1 MVTDLPD
8 EKILEELK
16 QRAISF
22 ADFARALVAVVA
34 VGSVFGVCLC
44 GCRLNET
51 FFFCMRDGRKTKEDG
66 RGWIERSGR

>member
-51 FFFCMRDGRKTKEDG
+51 FFFLHA
-66 RGWIERSGR
+66 GW